1 MSAPPRL
8 DLDSVL
14 RLRRDVRYR
23 LLDGEAVVVIQGSA
37 EVLGLNGVGSR
48 VLTLLD
54 GRTSLRSA
62 VEQLVSEY
70 EVEPARLTDEVLA
83 FGAELAAAGI
93 VEPSEPSA
101 PQAGT
106 AAATVAVTP

>member
-1 MSAPPRL
+1 MTAQPRL

-93 VEPSEPSA
+93 VEANEPPA
-101 PQAGT
+101 PQAT
-106 AAATVAVTP
+106 AATVAVTP